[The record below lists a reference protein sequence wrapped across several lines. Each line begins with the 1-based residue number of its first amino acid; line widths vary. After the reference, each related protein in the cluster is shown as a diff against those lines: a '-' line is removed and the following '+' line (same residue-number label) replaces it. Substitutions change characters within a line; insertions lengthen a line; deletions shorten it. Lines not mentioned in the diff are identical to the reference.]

1 MNKKGFAI
9 SSIIYAILILF
20 LALIAGILGLL
31 GNRKLL
37 LDKTKNDV
45 INKLNNIDAV
55 GAIYRDNSG
64 AAIPNLNTGLV
75 AVNILDDGTVKK
87 ADITKKWYDYDLKQ
101 WANAVV
107 LKDKNVIYQND
118 EVIPSSNIDSYF
130 VWVPR
135 YKYEIFNE
143 GNYTSVT
150 TVDSAPT
157 ESAAQEINIVF
168 ETKDVTPSTGTKV
181 GEYLTHP
188 AFTTLD
194 VNGIWVAKFETSGT
208 TSDINVLPNVT
219 SLRSLNVKTM
229 FELAYNYDRNLDSHM
244 MKNTEWG
251 AVVYLSHSKYG
262 INQEIRINNATTFT
276 TGCAAT
282 TPALNYVFKEQTD
295 HSEGKYNGCENAYNT
310 SIGYLSS
317 TTGNITGIYDMS
329 GGAWEYVA
337 GYMEQTYANSGF
349 DATSIS
355 NYDNKYFD
363 IYSSNSKTESFNYR
377 ILGDATGEIGPFYYY
392 KDSDSKARYHNAWY
406 NDFSFF
412 IGSENPW
419 FYRGGLTSEGVLT
432 GSFQFQR
439 YTGQLH
445 NGLSFRLV
453 LS

>member
-1 MNKKGFAI
+1 MKTI
-9 SSIIYAILILF
+9 RSS
-20 LALIAGILGLL
+20 G
-31 GNRKLL
+31 
-37 LDKTKNDV
+37 KN
-45 INKLNNIDAV
+45 
-55 GAIYRDNSG
+55 
-64 AAIPNLNTGLV
+64 
-75 AVNILDDGTVKK
+75 

-208 TSDINVLPNVT
+208 TSDINVLPNST

-251 AVVYLSHSKYG
+251 AVAYLSHSKYG
-262 INQEIRINNATTFT
+262 INQEIRINNDSTYT

-282 TPALNYVFKEQTD
+282 TPAINYYNKSQTD
-295 HSEGKYNGCENAYNT
+295 HSEGYYAGCENTYNT
-310 SIGYLSS
+310 EIGYLAS

-329 GGAWEYVA
+329 GGAWEYMASYVD
-337 GYMEQTYANSGF
+337 GVYGSSGF
-349 DATSIS
+349 DATNMAS
-355 NYDNKYFD
+355 YDSKYFD
-363 IYSSNSKTESFNYR
+363 IYPNDITKITYNKR
-377 ILGDATGEIGPFYYY
+377 ILGDATGELGPFYSYL
-392 KDSDSKARYHNAWY
+392 DSDGTNRYHSTWY
-406 NDFSFF
+406 ADSALL
-412 IGSENPW
+412 IYSSSSW
-419 FYRGGLTSEGVLT
+419 FRRGGSYGAGILS
-432 GSFQFQR
+432 GSFIFGR
-439 YTGQLH
+439 DIGDV
-445 NGLSFRLV
+445 NNNNSFRLV

>member
-118 EVIPSSNIDSYF
+118 EVIPSSNIDGYF

-143 GNYTSVT
+143 GNYTSAT

-208 TSDINVLPNVT
+208 TSDINVLPNAT

-251 AVVYLSHSKYG
+251 AVAYLSHSKYG
-262 INQEIRINNATTFT
+262 INQEIRINNSQTMI

-282 TPALNYVFKEQTD
+282 MPAVTYVNKLQTD
-295 HSEGKYNGCENAYNT
+295 HSEGYYNGCENAYNT
-310 SIGYLSS
+310 SIGYLAS

-329 GGAWEYVA
+329 GGAWEYMA
-337 GYMEQTYANSGF
+337 SYMNGVYGSSGF
-349 DATSIS
+349 DTISIS
-355 NYDNKYFD
+355 NYENIYFD
-363 IYSSNSKTESFNYR
+363 IYPSDSTLISYNYR
-377 ILGDATGEIGPFYYY
+377 ILGDATGELGPFYIY
-392 KDSDSKARYHNAWY
+392 KDSDGTDRYHSTWY
-406 NDFSFF
+406 EDPAGIVDS
-412 IGSENPW
+412 SYPW
-419 FYRGGLTSEGVLT
+419 FSRGGHYYHGVVA
-432 GSFQFQR
+432 GSLYFSR
-439 YTGQLH
+439 YTGIA
-445 NGLSFRLV
+445 NNYSSFRLV